1 MPTLNM
7 SAASAP
13 HRNPASLAR
22 LLRLA
27 GPIVF
32 AQMAFF
38 GMNTTDTIIAGRM
51 GPQVLAGVAMG
62 GTVMMIGLT
71 FLLGFG
77 LAISPLV
84 AHRVGERR
92 AAREIG
98 VLAHSGLVFLVALWS
113 FFGLLLWLLPPL
125 ALARLPLEA
134 VVRDE
139 ALAYLRMLALGAPF
153 LGVFFALRNV
163 VEGLGYSRPIMWI
176 GFAALLLNIP
186 LDLALMTGWGPLP
199 ALGAAGC
206 GLASALIQMWL
217 AAAVCWLLWRDPRF
231 RAYRPQ
237 GRADSG
243 LMKEIAILGF
253 PIAMALASEHALF
266 AAGGLLMT
274 RFGTEA
280 LGAAQIA
287 LNFTGMMFMI
297 ALGLGQAT
305 SVLIGQSAGARDAVA
320 VARLG
325 RLGYLCMTVL
335 STVIAVLLLLLPHR
349 IAALYTSDEAVVAV
363 AVGFIRIAGFF
374 HLVDALQALGSGA
387 LRGLKDTTYV
397 MQATTVAYW
406 GVGGGLFVYLF
417 YFNQASAL
425 AVWWVYCA
433 ALASAAVLLGL
444 RFFYLLRQL
453 PQRYAASA

>member
-1 MPTLNM
+1 MPVPSHTQ
-7 SAASAP
+7 P
-13 HRNPASLAR
+13 IASLSR

-62 GTVMMIGLT
+62 GTMMMIGLT

-84 AHRVGERR
+84 AHRVGQRR
-92 AAREIG
+92 PAHEIG
-98 VLAHSGLVFLVALWS
+98 ELARSGLVLLVALWG
-113 FFGLLLWLLPPL
+113 FFGALMWLLPPL
-125 ALARLPLEA
+125 VLAQLPLED
-134 VVRDE
+134 VVRAE
-139 ALAYLRMLALGAPF
+139 ALAYLRMLALGTPF

-176 GFAALLLNIP
+176 GFCALLLNIP
-186 LDLALMTGWGPLP
+186 LDMALMVGWGPLP
-199 ALGAAGC
+199 AMGAAGC
-206 GLASALIQMWL
+206 GLASALVQMWL
-217 AAAVCWLLWRDPRF
+217 AAAACWLLWRDPRF

-237 GRADSG
+237 GKVQPA
-243 LMKEIAILGF
+243 LMREIGVLGF
-253 PIAMALASEHALF
+253 PVAIALASEHALF
-266 AAGGLLMT
+266 ATGGLLMT

-305 SVLIGQSAGARDAVA
+305 SVLIGQAAGARDAVA
-320 VARLG
+320 VGRLG
-325 RLGYLCMTVL
+325 RLGYACMTAL
-335 STVIAVLLLLLPHR
+335 GSLIAALLLLWPQQ
-349 IAALYTSDEAVVAV
+349 IVALYTRDAAVMAV
-363 AVGFIRIAGFF
+363 AVGFIQVAGFF

-417 YFNQASAL
+417 YFNQAPAL

-433 ALASAAVLLGL
+433 ALASAAILLGL
-444 RFFYLLRQL
+444 RFFYQLRRL
-453 PQRYAASA
+453 PQRYATP